1 MEIRLE
7 MNQRHGHGFQLRVVH
22 GPMNKVYDEEPWNL
36 YEAGAFAKMLLDM
49 VNKETGTSFKL
60 TQVCLIPEDALTANA
75 STDFAAARMLQDI
88 RNGTFELSAPA
99 AADYQRTKID
109 GEEEILLT
117 ARGVVLTCFFVWK
130 DDGNP
135 KSHDGLRRYCEY
147 IAAHGFKGGA
157 SKALAE
163 PEALPTKDEAVDWI
177 RRTYARYVPDSGY
190 GLMEYLL
197 GAMT

>member
-7 MNQRHGHGFQLRVVH
+7 TNQCHGHGFQLRVVH

-36 YEAGAFAKMLLDM
+36 YEATAAARLLLDM
-49 VNKETGTSFKL
+49 VNQETGTDYKL
-60 TQVCLIPEDALTANA
+60 TQVCQIPEDALATNA

-88 RNGTFELSAPA
+88 RNGTFELSTPA
-99 AADYQRTKID
+99 AVDYQRMKID

-117 ARGVVLTCFFVWK
+117 ARGVVLTFFAAWR

-135 KSHDGLRRYCEY
+135 KAYDGLRRYCQY

-163 PEALPTKDEAVDWI
+163 LEALTAEEEALDWI
-177 RRTYARYVPDSGY
+177 RRTYARYVADNGN

-197 GAMT
+197 GVLA